1 MTSPADSCYHELAI
15 KKRPAPEVTRAGR
28 EARKGETM
36 TLQERQ
42 KKALDKIG
50 GAMGLLKLPEEV
62 RKIVADCPDYETKV
76 KMLEL
81 VASNM

>member
-1 MTSPADSCYHELAI
+1 
-15 KKRPAPEVTRAGR
+15 
-28 EARKGETM
+28 M

-50 GAMGLLKLPEEV
+50 GALGLLKLPENV
-62 RKIVADCPDYETKV
+62 RKIISECPDYETKV

-81 VASNM
+81 VAENI

>member
-1 MTSPADSCYHELAI
+1 
-15 KKRPAPEVTRAGR
+15 
-28 EARKGETM
+28 M

-50 GAMGLLKLPEEV
+50 GALGLLNLPTEV
-62 RKIVADCPDYETKV
+62 REIISNCQDYETKV

-81 VASNM
+81 VAENI

>member
-1 MTSPADSCYHELAI
+1 
-15 KKRPAPEVTRAGR
+15 
-28 EARKGETM
+28 M

-50 GAMGLLKLPEEV
+50 GALGLLNLPQAV
-62 RKIVADCPDYETKV
+62 RETIANCNDYETKV

-81 VASNM
+81 VAENI